1 MFFAIFLEKI
11 MIQFR
16 KITASTALALAIG
29 TGGAIALYQTPA
41 NAAGEVPVELQKGV
55 DDSIASVKALSG
67 LAIACLTVALVPLG
81 AMLTLRFL
89 NMVLSRV

>member
-1 MFFAIFLEKI
+1 MTKFKRFA
-11 MIQFR
+11 
-16 KITASTALALAIG
+16 ASTALAIAVG
-29 TGGAIALYQTPA
+29 SGGAIAFYQPSA
-41 NAAGEVPVELQKGV
+41 NAQGGTVPAELQKGV

>member
-1 MFFAIFLEKI
+1 MSKK
-11 MIQFR
+11 FR
-16 KITASTALALAIG
+16 KFATSTALALAIG
-29 TGGAIALYQTPA
+29 CGGAIVLAPSPA
-41 NAAGEVPVELQKGV
+41 RADGGTVPAELQKGV

>member
-1 MFFAIFLEKI
+1 MP
-11 MIQFR
+11 
-16 KITASTALALAIG
+16 S
-29 TGGAIALYQTPA
+29 PA
-41 NAAGEVPVELQKGV
+41 RAAGTVPAELQQGV

>member
-1 MFFAIFLEKI
+1 MKLQNRLKKFAAF
-11 MIQFR
+11 
-16 KITASTALALAIG
+16 TALALAIG
-29 TGGAIALYQTPA
+29 CGGAIVFAPSPA
-41 NAAGEVPVELQKGV
+41 RAVGAVPAELQKGV
-55 DDSIASVKALSG
+55 DDSIASVQALSG

>member
-1 MFFAIFLEKI
+1 MKLQNGLKKFA
-11 MIQFR
+11 
-16 KITASTALALAIG
+16 TSTALALAIG
-29 TGGAIALYQTPA
+29 SGGAIVFSPSPVRADGVVPA
-41 NAAGEVPVELQKGV
+41 ELQKGV

>member
-1 MFFAIFLEKI
+1 MRKFA
-11 MIQFR
+11 
-16 KITASTALALAIG
+16 ASTALAI
-29 TGGAIALYQTPA
+29 AIASGSAITFYQPSA
-41 NAAGEVPVELQKGV
+41 NAQGGTVPAELQKGV

>member
-1 MFFAIFLEKI
+1 V
-11 MIQFR
+11 
-16 KITASTALALAIG
+16 
-29 TGGAIALYQTPA
+29 PA
-41 NAAGEVPVELQKGV
+41 ELQQGV

-67 LAIACLTVALVPLG
+67 LAIVCLTVALVPLG

>member
-1 MFFAIFLEKI
+1 MNSFCKFAS
-11 MIQFR
+11 
-16 KITASTALALAIG
+16 STALALVIG
-29 TGGAIALYQTPA
+29 SGGAIALAPSA
-41 NAAGEVPVELQKGV
+41 HAAGGAVPAELQQGV

-67 LAIACLTVALVPLG
+67 LAIVCLTVALVPLG

>member
-1 MFFAIFLEKI
+1 MKLQMKKFA
-11 MIQFR
+11 
-16 KITASTALALAIG
+16 TSTALAIAIG
-29 TGGAIALYQTPA
+29 CGGAIAFLPA
-41 NAAGEVPVELQKGV
+41 PARADGGTVPAELQKGV

>member
-1 MFFAIFLEKI
+1 VIFGGFMSER
-11 MIQFR
+11 FR
-16 KITASTALALAIG
+16 KVAASTALAITIG
-29 TGGAIALYQTPA
+29 SGGAIALHQPSA
-41 NAAGEVPVELQKGV
+41 QAAGTVPAELQQGV

>member
-1 MFFAIFLEKI
+1 MVRF
-11 MIQFR
+11 QFR
-16 KITASTALALAIG
+16 KFVASTTLALAIG
-29 TGGAIALYQTPA
+29 SGGVIALMPSPA
-41 NAAGEVPVELQKGV
+41 RADGQVPAELQKGV